1 MTDSGGQLCARARFW
16 VSLRV
21 DGELSEL
28 EGALL
33 DAHLARCDACG
44 EFSAVATGSTALLR
58 AAPLEVPV
66 PVRVELPGTRRKL
79 LPGLAAGA
87 AIVAA
92 ALVGGSFSSSSG
104 SGPGASAKASLA
116 VAAVASVET
125 PDQLRRLRRTSL
137 LNERRIP
144 REVASEPA

>member
-1 MTDSGGQLCARARFW
+1 
-16 VSLRV
+16 
-21 DGELSEL
+21 
-28 EGALL
+28 
-33 DAHLARCDACG
+33 
-44 EFSAVATGSTALLR
+44 
-58 AAPLEVPV
+58 
-66 PVRVELPGTRRKL
+66 VELPGTRRKL